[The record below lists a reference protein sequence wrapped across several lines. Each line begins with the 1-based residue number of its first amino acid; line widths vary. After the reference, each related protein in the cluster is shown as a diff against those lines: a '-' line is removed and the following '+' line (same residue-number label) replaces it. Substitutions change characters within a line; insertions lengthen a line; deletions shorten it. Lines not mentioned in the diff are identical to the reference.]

1 MERRPIA
8 IPIVAAFL
16 FVATAMAAVVGFALL
31 FPGRLLGQ
39 LATLNPRGMA
49 AFETLGRA
57 SGMLLLVLGAATAA
71 AGVGLLRGKRWAWW
85 LAVGLFAVNAGGDL
99 VGALVTRDWLR
110 AAAGAAVSS
119 AFLYV
124 LSRRRV
130 RDSSTA

>member
-16 FVATAMAAVVGFALL
+16 FAATAMAAVVGVTLL
-31 FPGRLLGQ
+31 FPGWLLGG
-39 LATLNPRGMA
+39 LARLNPRGMA
-49 AFETLGRA
+49 AFEALGRA
-57 SGMLLLVLGAATAA
+57 SGVLLLAIGAAAA
-71 AGVGLLRGKRWAWW
+71 AAAVGLLRGKRWAWW
-85 LAVGLFAVNAGGDL
+85 LAVGLFAVNAGGDV

-110 AAAGAAVSS
+110 AVAGVAVSS